1 VKDETGED
9 QRKETGSF
17 LGYKSEMTKTDA
29 REKLRQLIFKATAK
43 GVTPTDKVSLSW
55 FWENRFRAMRES
67 RWEASTR
74 DTNLRDF
81 THYIEPRLGAKPLS
95 EFNKFVLTTHLNDMA
110 AAGFSKPV
118 VQRIKTMLSSIFI
131 EAVDLGFL
139 PSNPMTKVEMPKCKP
154 TPKPVIDIE
163 DVRRLY
169 ASIPLFRDRLIF
181 RLGVFLGPRPS
192 ELFGF
197 SVTDWQGSVLEIRN
211 TAYNGTLRKATTK
224 TDGSRR
230 TVPVPPDM
238 QAMLKRWIK
247 ENGLKGDDLIFP
259 GRDGTSPMWPGVW
272 MQKHL
277 QRVAK
282 QIGITVPVTFQ
293 ILRRSFVTRHRN
305 ELKDAGAVVGHT
317 NYATTTANV
326 YAQSVEASVIAM
338 LEEDERK
345 IGLMEH
351 PTPGVQ

>member
-1 VKDETGED
+1 MHSGCIAYFCAGPK
-9 QRKETGSF
+9 
-17 LGYKSEMTKTDA
+17 LGD
-29 REKLRQLIFKATAK
+29 
-43 GVTPTDKVSLSW
+43 
-55 FWENRFRAMRES
+55 
-67 RWEASTR
+67 
-74 DTNLRDF
+74 
-81 THYIEPRLGAKPLS
+81 KPLS
-95 EFNKFVLTTHLNDMA
+95 EFNKFLLTTRLNAMA
-110 AAGFSKPV
+110 AANLSKPV
-118 VQRIKTMLSSIFI
+118 VQRTKTLLSSIFI

-154 TPKPVIDIE
+154 TPKPVIEVE

-169 ASIPLFRDRLIF
+169 NAIPSLRDRLIF
-181 RLGVFLGPRPS
+181 RIGVFLGPRAS

-197 SVTDWQGSVLEIRN
+197 TVNDWKGDVLEIRN
-211 TAYNGTLRKATTK
+211 TAYNGTLRKAKVK

-238 QAMLKRWIK
+238 RAMLKHWI
-247 ENGLKGDDLIFP
+247 EQNGLSGDDLIFP
-259 GRDGTSPMWPGVW
+259 GTDGNSPLWPGVW

-293 ILRRSFVTRHRN
+293 VLRRSFVTRHRN
-305 ELKDAGAVVGHT
+305 QLKDAGAVVGHS

-338 LEEDERK
+338 LEEDERR

-351 PTPGVQ
+351 PIAGVQ